1 MDDSDAGFE
10 VEIAPTSV
18 GNVRD
23 YYVTVTDFT
32 KLTENMVYNI
42 TVSIHLVKFIARN
55 VPKVN
60 YLV

>member
-1 MDDSDAGFE
+1 MDDSDARFA
-10 VEIAPTSV
+10 VEIAPTSE
-18 GNVRD
+18 GNSRD

-32 KLTENMVYNI
+32 KLVENMVYNI